1 MSGHDLRITPTQE
14 VRDAAPGTEFL
25 YDTSNTH
32 GELQHVRYG
41 DGHVLLVPQPSL
53 QDPNDPLRWPSWKKW
68 LTFSNALGYSFLGGV
83 TGPIMA
89 GGMLELSATFNQPIQ
104 KLVYANG
111 ATLVCQGVFNI
122 FWMPFAV
129 KFGRRPIYVISAF
142 LMGVACMW
150 LGQASNNSYENLLV
164 ARAFLGAFEAPI
176 ESIVPSTVTDIF
188 FLHDR
193 GEKISLYGLSVLS
206 GNELGP
212 LFSALIIQRYGMGW
226 AFWIVGFFI
235 FLNSISILL
244 VMPETKYTGTRP
256 SITPHFDEPEK
267 SVMAAHDEKDPGER
281 VVSIESQIKKRTLV
295 QELAFWSRPDP
306 TVSLSKAFLRPFIL
320 LTYPT
325 VVWAS
330 FVYGLSL
337 GWNVILGSVVAQLFA
352 PQYGF
357 DSQAQGLV
365 FISPFI
371 GSLIGTWLCGP
382 LSDKIATYYTKRN
395 DGIREPEMRL
405 PTCIIA
411 AFLTMTGA
419 LVTSLT
425 YAHNTHYMGP
435 IVGYGILSAGAQM
448 GATLSMSYSLDC
460 HKELS
465 VEVMVTV
472 AAVKSLVAW
481 IWTWVITE
489 WLTSDGVVV
498 VFMSIAA
505 INVAVYLTTLPMSWY
520 GKDVRKWIVSAD
532 IMGRAGLR

>member
-1 MSGHDLRITPTQE
+1 
-14 VRDAAPGTEFL
+14 
-25 YDTSNTH
+25 
-32 GELQHVRYG
+32 
-41 DGHVLLVPQPSL
+41 
-53 QDPNDPLRWPSWKKW
+53 
-68 LTFSNALGYSFLGGV
+68 
-83 TGPIMA
+83 
-89 GGMLELSATFNQPIQ
+89 
-104 KLVYANG
+104 
-111 ATLVCQGVFNI
+111 
-122 FWMPFAV
+122 
-129 KFGRRPIYVISAF
+129 
-142 LMGVACMW
+142 MGVACMW
-150 LGQASNNSYENLLV
+150 LGQASNSSYGNLLV

-235 FLNSISILL
+235 FLNAMTILL
-244 VMPETKYTGTRP
+244 AMPETKYAGSRP
-256 SITPHFDEPEK
+256 SIIPRSDEDQKET
-267 SVMAAHDEKDPGER
+267 VALHDEKGLGEP
-281 VVSIESQIKKRTLV
+281 VVSVESQVQKKGII
-295 QELAFWSRPDP
+295 QEMAFWSKPDP
-306 TVSLSKAFLRPFIL
+306 SVSLTKCFLRPFVL

-337 GWNVILGSVVAQLFA
+337 GWNVILGAVVAQLFA

-365 FISPFI
+365 FLSPFI
-371 GSLIGTWLCGP
+371 GSLFGTWLCGP

-411 AFLTMTGA
+411 AALTFMGA

-425 YAHNTHYMGP
+425 YVHNTNYMGP

-460 HKELS
+460 HKEVSCHDSLS
-465 VEVMVTV
+465 YYIIQDGAKIPLTPMV
-472 AAVKSLVAW
+472 L
-481 IWTWVITE
+481 
-489 WLTSDGVVV
+489 LTA
-498 VFMSIAA
+498 FC
-505 INVAVYLTTLPMSWY
+505 
-520 GKDVRKWIVSAD
+520 
-532 IMGRAGLR
+532 

>member
-1 MSGHDLRITPTQE
+1 
-14 VRDAAPGTEFL
+14 
-25 YDTSNTH
+25 
-32 GELQHVRYG
+32 
-41 DGHVLLVPQPSL
+41 
-53 QDPNDPLRWPSWKKW
+53 
-68 LTFSNALGYSFLGGV
+68 
-83 TGPIMA
+83 
-89 GGMLELSATFNQPIQ
+89 
-104 KLVYANG
+104 
-111 ATLVCQGVFNI
+111 
-122 FWMPFAV
+122 
-129 KFGRRPIYVISAF
+129 
-142 LMGVACMW
+142 MW
-150 LGQASNNSYENLLV
+150 LGQASNSSYENLLV

-235 FLNSISILL
+235 FLNAISIL
-244 VMPETKYTGTRP
+244 VSMPETKYTGNRP
-256 SITPHFDEPEK
+256 SI
-267 SVMAAHDEKDPGER
+267 MAPTEEGKKETMTLHDEKDLDEPIMS
-281 VVSIESQIKKRTLV
+281 VESQVQKKGVIK
-295 QELAFWSRPDP
+295 EMAFWSKPDP
-306 TVSLSKAFLRPFIL
+306 TISLTKCFLRPFIL

-325 VVWAS
+325 VIWAS

-337 GWNVILGSVVAQLFA
+337 GWNVILGAVVAQLFA

-365 FISPFI
+365 FLSPFI

-411 AFLTMTGA
+411 AVLTFLGA

-425 YAHNTHYMGP
+425 YVRNTNYMGP

-460 HKELS
+460 HKEVSCRGPLS
-465 VEVMVTV
+465 
-472 AAVKSLVAW
+472 
-481 IWTWVITE
+481 
-489 WLTSDGVVV
+489 
-498 VFMSIAA
+498 
-505 INVAVYLTTLPMSWY
+505 
-520 GKDVRKWIVSAD
+520 
-532 IMGRAGLR
+532 

>member
-1 MSGHDLRITPTQE
+1 
-14 VRDAAPGTEFL
+14 
-25 YDTSNTH
+25 
-32 GELQHVRYG
+32 
-41 DGHVLLVPQPSL
+41 
-53 QDPNDPLRWPSWKKW
+53 
-68 LTFSNALGYSFLGGV
+68 
-83 TGPIMA
+83 
-89 GGMLELSATFNQPIQ
+89 
-104 KLVYANG
+104 
-111 ATLVCQGVFNI
+111 
-122 FWMPFAV
+122 
-129 KFGRRPIYVISAF
+129 
-142 LMGVACMW
+142 MW

-212 LFSALIIQRYGMGW
+212 LFSALIIERYGMGW
-226 AFWIVGFFI
+226 AFWIVSFFI
-235 FLNSISILL
+235 FLNAMTILL
-244 VMPETKYTGTRP
+244 AMPETKYTGFRP
-256 SITPHFDEPEK
+256 SIIPQSEEGKKDI
-267 SVMAAHDEKDPGER
+267 MASHDEKDLGEA
-281 VVSIESQIKKRTLV
+281 VVNVESPVQKKSVIREMT
-295 QELAFWSRPDP
+295 FWSKPDP
-306 TVSLSKAFLRPFIL
+306 TVSLTKSFLRPFIL

-365 FISPFI
+365 FLSPFI

-411 AFLTMTGA
+411 AALTFFGA

-425 YAHNTHYMGP
+425 YVHNTHYMGP

-460 HKELS
+460 HKEVSCHRFPLCHTLCGDFG
-465 VEVMVTV
+465 MNLGLM
-472 AAVKSLVAW
+472 ASLLA
-481 IWTWVITE
+481 
-489 WLTSDGVVV
+489 
-498 VFMSIAA
+498 FC
-505 INVAVYLTTLPMSWY
+505 
-520 GKDVRKWIVSAD
+520 
-532 IMGRAGLR
+532 

>member
-1 MSGHDLRITPTQE
+1 M
-14 VRDAAPGTEFL
+14 
-25 YDTSNTH
+25 
-32 GELQHVRYG
+32 
-41 DGHVLLVPQPSL
+41 
-53 QDPNDPLRWPSWKKW
+53 
-68 LTFSNALGYSFLGGV
+68 
-83 TGPIMA
+83 
-89 GGMLELSATFNQPIQ
+89 
-104 KLVYANG
+104 
-111 ATLVCQGVFNI
+111 
-122 FWMPFAV
+122 
-129 KFGRRPIYVISAF
+129 KFGRRPVYVVSAF

-235 FLNSISILL
+235 FLNAITILL
-244 VMPETKYTGTRP
+244 IMPETKYTGTRP
-256 SITPHFDEPEK
+256 SIIPALKE
-267 SVMAAHDEKDPGER
+267 DEKDVMPSPDVKDRCER
-281 VVSIESQIKKRTLV
+281 AMSVESQIKKKSLF
-295 QELAFWSRPDP
+295 QEMAFWSKPDP
-306 TVSLSKAFLRPFIL
+306 TVSLHKAFLRPFIL

-330 FVYGLSL
+330 FIYGLSL
-337 GWNVILGSVVAQLFA
+337 GWNVILGSVVGQLFE

-411 AFLTMTGA
+411 AALTFLGA

-425 YAHNTHYMGP
+425 YIHNTHYMGP

-460 HKELS
+460 HKE
-465 VEVMVTV
+465 
-472 AAVKSLVAW
+472 
-481 IWTWVITE
+481 
-489 WLTSDGVVV
+489 
-498 VFMSIAA
+498 
-505 INVAVYLTTLPMSWY
+505 
-520 GKDVRKWIVSAD
+520 VSSQD
-532 IMGRAGLR
+532 P

>member
-1 MSGHDLRITPTQE
+1 
-14 VRDAAPGTEFL
+14 
-25 YDTSNTH
+25 
-32 GELQHVRYG
+32 
-41 DGHVLLVPQPSL
+41 
-53 QDPNDPLRWPSWKKW
+53 
-68 LTFSNALGYSFLGGV
+68 
-83 TGPIMA
+83 
-89 GGMLELSATFNQPIQ
+89 
-104 KLVYANG
+104 
-111 ATLVCQGVFNI
+111 
-122 FWMPFAV
+122 
-129 KFGRRPIYVISAF
+129 
-142 LMGVACMW
+142 MW

-235 FLNSISILL
+235 FLNAMTILL
-244 VMPETKYTGTRP
+244 GMPETKYTGFRP
-256 SITPHFDEPEK
+256 SIIPRSDEGKKET
-267 SVMAAHDEKDPGER
+267 MALHDEKD
-281 VVSIESQIKKRTLV
+281 VSQPTVSVEGQVQKKGLI
-295 QELAFWSRPDP
+295 QELTFWSKADP
-306 TVSLSKAFLRPFIL
+306 TVSLTKCFLRPFIL

-411 AFLTMTGA
+411 AALTFFGA

-425 YAHNTHYMGP
+425 YVHNTHYMGP

-448 GATLSMSYSLDC
+448 GATLSMSYTLDC
-460 HKELS
+460 HKEVSLHRCPS
-465 VEVMVTV
+465 CHAIFDDLGVTSRLM
-472 AAVKSLVAW
+472 AL
-481 IWTWVITE
+481 
-489 WLTSDGVVV
+489 LL
-498 VFMSIAA
+498 A
-505 INVAVYLTTLPMSWY
+505 IC
-520 GKDVRKWIVSAD
+520 
-532 IMGRAGLR
+532 

>member
-1 MSGHDLRITPTQE
+1 MPDE
-14 VRDAAPGTEFL
+14 
-25 YDTSNTH
+25 
-32 GELQHVRYG
+32 
-41 DGHVLLVPQPSL
+41 VLLREI
-53 QDPNDPLRWPSWKKW
+53 NR
-68 LTFSNALGYSFLGGV
+68 
-83 TGPIMA
+83 
-89 GGMLELSATFNQPIQ
+89 
-104 KLVYANG
+104 
-111 ATLVCQGVFNI
+111 
-122 FWMPFAV
+122 PFAI
-129 KFGRRPIYVISAF
+129 KFGRRPIYVVSAF

-150 LGQASNNSYENLLV
+150 LGQASNNSYGNLLV

-193 GEKISLYGLSVLS
+193 GEKVSLYGLSVLS

-235 FLNSISILL
+235 FLNATTILL
-244 VMPETKYTGTRP
+244 AMPETKYTGARP
-256 SITPHFDEPEK
+256 NIVLHSVESEKAIKVKHDARDFDEPA
-267 SVMAAHDEKDPGER
+267 VI
-281 VVSIESQIKKRTLV
+281 VESQVKKKSII
-295 QELAFWSRPDP
+295 QEMAFWSKPDP
-306 TVSLSKAFLRPFIL
+306 EVSLAKSFFRPFIL

-325 VVWAS
+325 VIWAS

-371 GSLIGTWLCGP
+371 GSLAGTWLCGP
-382 LSDKIATYYTKRN
+382 LSDKIANYYTKRN

-405 PTCIIA
+405 PTCIMA
-411 AFLTMTGA
+411 AALTFVGA

-425 YAHNTHYMGP
+425 YIHNTHYMGP

-460 HKELS
+460 HKEVS
-465 VEVMVTV
+465 EH
-472 AAVKSLVAW
+472 
-481 IWTWVITE
+481 E
-489 WLTSDGVVV
+489 
-498 VFMSIAA
+498 SIPRST
-505 INVAVYLTTLPMSWY
+505 I
-520 GKDVRKWIVSAD
+520 
-532 IMGRAGLR
+532 